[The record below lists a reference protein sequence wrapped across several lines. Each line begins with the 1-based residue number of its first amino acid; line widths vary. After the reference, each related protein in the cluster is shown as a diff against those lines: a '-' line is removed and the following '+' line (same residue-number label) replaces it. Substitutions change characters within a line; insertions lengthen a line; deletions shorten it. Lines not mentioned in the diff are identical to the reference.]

1 MHYNVKTLRP
11 VRYNMK
17 TKNSSPCKIVTPE
30 NSSSNFSTRDY
41 VGDNNNYANFW
52 CKSVGWELLPN

>member
-1 MHYNVKTLRP
+1 
-11 VRYNMK
+11 MK